1 MSEQEFF
8 RTRLLALLDFRFK
21 KSLVLDMAAVCPI
34 SLDFGENDLES
45 ARFNTGTPIPYNS
58 IGRASDACVWVST
71 RTGNNPL
78 GRVASEEICRR
89 RTRFHQL
96 P

>member
-45 ARFNTGTPIPYNS
+45 ARFNPVPQYRTTVSVGS
-58 IGRASDACVWVST
+58 SGRQMLVF
-71 RTGNNPL
+71 G
-78 GRVASEEICRR
+78 
-89 RTRFHQL
+89 FL
-96 P
+96 PEPAATL